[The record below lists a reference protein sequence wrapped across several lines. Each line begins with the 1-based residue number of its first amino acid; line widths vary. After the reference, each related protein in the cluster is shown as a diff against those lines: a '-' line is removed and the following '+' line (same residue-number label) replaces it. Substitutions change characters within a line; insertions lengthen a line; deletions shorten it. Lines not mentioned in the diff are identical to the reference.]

1 MNARSGPPPFHP
13 SPYGAYDT
21 SRYQHTPTTYN
32 TAFTSSTRI
41 TEHYSYN
48 GVTYLNYSY
57 ALNGSSEY
65 VVFPVSGVLA
75 VGYYTN
81 FTIEAWFKFE
91 EKAGIGTIISN
102 WGGTAAKRQYA
113 LRVQNN
119 NTLTFHW
126 APYSTTSAICT
137 SGALTPGVWYHVAVT
152 RSGSTFRLFVNGTQV
167 SSGTSSAYRSDSNT
181 TQVGRIVTTSATN
194 YFKGYIDEI
203 RVTSGVA
210 RYTGNFTPP
219 TKQFPM
225 Q

>member
-1 MNARSGPPPFHP
+1 MLGPPPPPFLQSH
-13 SPYGAYDT
+13 SYDKSQYRHST
-21 SRYQHTPTTYN
+21 STYN
-32 TAFTSSTRI
+32 AAFTGATRI
-41 TEHYSYN
+41 TENYSYN
-48 GVTYLNYSY
+48 GSNYTNWSY
-57 ALNGSSEY
+57 AFNGSSEY
-65 VVFPVSGVLA
+65 FVFPVSGVLA
-75 VGYYTN
+75 VGYQSY
-81 FTIEAWFKFE
+81 FTIEAWIRFE

-113 LRVQNN
+113 LRIQDN

-137 SGALTPGVWYHVAVT
+137 SGALTPGVWYHVAIT

-167 SSGTSSAYRSDSNT
+167 SSGTSSSNPNDSNT

-194 YFKGYIDEI
+194 YFKGLIDEL
-203 RVTSGVA
+203 RVTGGVA